1 MEVTMKQAKV
11 TALCNQKGGVGKTTT
26 CANLGIGLAMEGKK
40 VLLIDSDPQA
50 SLSYSLGVNDPD
62 LLKQTLSEIIL
73 HTIDE
78 NEIPE
83 KFGIYQHEEG
93 VDFIPSNIGLSA
105 IDVTLINTMS
115 REYVLKRY
123 IDTVRDKYDV
133 ILIDCMP
140 SLGMMTMNALV
151 AADSVIIPSQP
162 HFLSAM
168 GLDQL
173 MGTISK
179 IKRQLNPNL
188 TVDGILLTMVNSRAN
203 FTKEMIDIMQKQYRG
218 SIRIFDTQ
226 IPVSIRAAE
235 TSSQGVSIFKYNNS
249 GKVAQSY
256 RELTKEVLGIEKRF
270 IKNKAENVR

>member
-1 MEVTMKQAKV
+1 MKRAKV
-11 TALCNQKGGVGKTTT
+11 IALCNQKGGVGKTTT

-50 SLSYSLGVNDPD
+50 SLSYSLGVSEPD
-62 LLKQTLSEIIL
+62 SVRENLSEIIL
-73 HTIDE
+73 NTIDE
-78 NEIPE
+78 KQMPN
-83 KFGIYQHEEG
+83 KFGILSHEEG

-123 IDTVRDKYDV
+123 IDTVRDKYDA

>member
-1 MEVTMKQAKV
+1 MKRAKV

-50 SLSYSLGVNDPD
+50 SLSYSLGVNNPD

-83 KFGIYQHEEG
+83 KFGVYEHEEG

-218 SIRIFDTQ
+218 SIRIFNTQ

-235 TSSQGVSIFKYNNS
+235 TPSQGVSIFKYNKS
-249 GKVAQSY
+249 GKVALAY
-256 RELTKEVLGIEKRF
+256 KEFTKEVLGIEKRF
-270 IKNKAENVR
+270 IKDKAENVR